1 MRNPNAISRR
11 QFVTS
16 AVSAAAV
23 SSLGVPRVFGG
34 SSQRHCGCG
43 RTNSRRLFDGRT
55 PSWKDQAIENLA
67 KSPHAK
73 LRQIPVHAVTIKN
86 GFWGQRR
93 EINVSKSIP
102 TMHDLLEANGRM
114 NNFRRLVGKSDASQ
128 QWPGLLRLR
137 RL

>member
-34 SSQRHCGCG
+34 SSHATAVAGGQTVDVSLTG
-43 RTNSRRLFDGRT
+43 T

-73 LRQIPVHAVTIKN
+73 LRQIPVRAVTIKT

-114 NNFRRLVGKSDASQ
+114 NNFRRLVGQ
-128 QWPGLLRLR
+128 ERRLPEWPGFLRLR